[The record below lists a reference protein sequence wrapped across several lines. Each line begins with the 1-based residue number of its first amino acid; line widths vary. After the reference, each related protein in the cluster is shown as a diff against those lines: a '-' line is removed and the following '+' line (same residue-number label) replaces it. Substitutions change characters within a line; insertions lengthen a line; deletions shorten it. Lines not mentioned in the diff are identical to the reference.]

1 MIESD
6 VDPYIERIALA
17 ARRPV
22 VIDPAAKARLMAAI
36 RVEPMPVR
44 QPSVW
49 RWVVD
54 RQVRLT
60 PLGSFALAAGL
71 VGIGV
76 FLGVFARVNRDGVPS
91 GGRQGAA
98 VAQGQLSISDTVVKE
113 VFVLVAPQ
121 AKHVSVV
128 GDFNQ
133 WNMTAT
139 PLVRADGSGP
149 WTVTLPLD
157 AGRHVYSF
165 VVDGRWTSDPSAP
178 LAPDDGFGHANSV
191 IMVSTGS
198 AL

>member
-1 MIESD
+1 
-6 VDPYIERIALA
+6 
-17 ARRPV
+17 
-22 VIDPAAKARLMAAI
+22 
-36 RVEPMPVR
+36 
-44 QPSVW
+44 VW
-49 RWVVD
+49 RWFVD

-60 PLGSFALAAGL
+60 PLGSMALAAGL

-76 FLGVFARVNRDGVPS
+76 FLGVSGRVNRDGPQT
-91 GGRQGAA
+91 GQRQPVAA
-98 VAQGQLSISDTVVKE
+98 AQGQLPVSDTVVRE

-133 WNMTAT
+133 WNPTAT
-139 PLVRADGSGP
+139 PLVRADKDGP

-165 VVDGRWTSDPSAP
+165 MVDGRWTSDPSAP
-178 LAPDDGFGHANSV
+178 LAPDGFGHANSV
-191 IMVSTGS
+191 LMVTGGS